1 MKNKHKISF
10 KIVLLSLWLFFVCLI
25 FLGFFKMGLSINQA
39 AMSLQKIIGL
49 SGIWGPLAY
58 VGIYSFRS
66 LIFFP
71 ASVLT
76 VIGGLLFGPW
86 MGLALTFIGENISA
100 NISFI
105 VGRYFSSD
113 LLKHLAARKKF
124 VPRLACRIQENGF
137 LAVLIMRLSYL
148 PFDLVGY
155 SSGMCNIKQRDFA
168 FGTLIGTLPGLA
180 TFAFLGSSIADP
192 SYLTLTAIF
201 LVVGLA
207 IAYFLKKHRS
217 AQNFV
222 SEH

>member
-1 MKNKHKISF
+1 MKMSKILF
-10 KIVLLSLWLFFVCLI
+10 KTILFTLWASAFAIALAVFLKMDISISTAAERLQFVI
-25 FLGFFKMGLSINQA
+25 REAGN
-39 AMSLQKIIGL
+39 
-49 SGIWGPLAY
+49 WGPLVY
-58 VGIYSFRS
+58 VGIYSLRS

-76 VIGGLLFGPW
+76 VMGGFLFGPW
-86 MGLALTFIGENISA
+86 IGLVLTLVGENISA

-105 VGRYFSSD
+105 VGRYFSAD
-113 LLKHLAARKKF
+113 LLRHIASRKKF

-168 FGTLIGTLPGLA
+168 LGTLIGTIPGLA

-192 SYLTLTAIF
+192 SYIALTVIF
-201 LVVGLA
+201 LVAGLA
-207 IAYFLKKHRS
+207 IAFFLKKFRP
-217 AQNFV
+217 AQKIV
-222 SEH
+222 SEQ